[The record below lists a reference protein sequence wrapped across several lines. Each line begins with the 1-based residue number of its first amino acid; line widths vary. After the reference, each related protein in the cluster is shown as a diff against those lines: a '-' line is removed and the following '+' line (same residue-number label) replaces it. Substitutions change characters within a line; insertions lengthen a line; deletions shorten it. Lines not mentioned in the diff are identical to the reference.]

1 MNARKRLKKPISA
14 VQEHYSVVLDVN
26 GLLGDGGGALVEE
39 MEVEAIHENEKLEPN
54 KGKGIRQ
61 ARVLDMSS
69 EGPSSQDPPN
79 EILAQK
85 GDIIPSSQDALN
97 EIMGQKRDIVMK
109 DASNSRRKLLVL
121 DINGLLAD
129 IVEPIP
135 RGNETFLRV
144 GRKAVFKRL
153 HCEDFMLFC
162 LERFDVGTWS
172 SRTKENVES
181 ILARLLGYDIRFQL
195 KFCWSQSNCT
205 VTNFKTR
212 ESGNKFVM
220 YKEIKKLSAIGGY
233 DESNTLLVDDT
244 PYKAYKNPISYLHP
258 NTTIFPNTYN
268 YKNLEDDSLGPEGD
282 LRVYLEGLALAENVQ
297 EYVKNH
303 PFGQR
308 PIISKC

>member
-1 MNARKRLKKPISA
+1 
-14 VQEHYSVVLDVN
+14 
-26 GLLGDGGGALVEE
+26 
-39 MEVEAIHENEKLEPN
+39 
-54 KGKGIRQ
+54 
-61 ARVLDMSS
+61 
-69 EGPSSQDPPN
+69 
-79 EILAQK
+79 
-85 GDIIPSSQDALN
+85 
-97 EIMGQKRDIVMK
+97 MK

-162 LERFDVGTWS
+162 LERFDVGIWS
-172 SRTKENVES
+172 SRTKENVDS

-195 KFCWSQSNCT
+195 KFCWVNPI
-205 VTNFKTR
+205 
-212 ESGNKFVM
+212 
-220 YKEIKKLSAIGGY
+220 EIKKLSAIGGY

-244 PYKAYKNPISYLHP
+244 PYKAYKNPP
-258 NTTIFPNTYN
+258 NTAIFPNTYN

-308 PIISKC
+308 HIITKC